1 MEWELKRCTH
11 PLGGGGF
18 ILQITHSSLAKIN
31 NRAIV
36 YLSKSID
43 YSFHFIDFNDLLCLV
58 QGVVKRKHFFLLF
71 MQVILGPEK
80 MITIPPRHY
89 CIVENPVLRD
99 KDGRVLIDANGQ
111 IKLGHAD
118 QVRSYTWQLMSLQSL

>member
-1 MEWELKRCTH
+1 MSLISYVWYNIGGCRKETFGEKRW
-11 PLGGGGF
+11 GNF
-18 ILQITHSSLAKIN
+18 S
-31 NRAIV
+31 
-36 YLSKSID
+36 
-43 YSFHFIDFNDLLCLV
+43 
-58 QGVVKRKHFFLLF
+58 LLF

-89 CIVENPVLRD
+89 CIIENPVLRD

-118 QVRSYTWQLMSLQSL
+118 QVLYIV

>member
-1 MEWELKRCTH
+1 M
-11 PLGGGGF
+11 
-18 ILQITHSSLAKIN
+18 AKHWLPIN
-31 NRAIV
+31 NGVIHN
-36 YLSKSID
+36 D
-43 YSFHFIDFNDLLCLV
+43 YSFILLMSLISYV
-58 QGVVKRKHFFLLF
+58 QYNIGGCRKETFGEKRWGNFSLLF

-118 QVRSYTWQLMSLQSL
+118 QVLYIV

>member
-1 MEWELKRCTH
+1 
-11 PLGGGGF
+11 
-18 ILQITHSSLAKIN
+18 
-31 NRAIV
+31 
-36 YLSKSID
+36 
-43 YSFHFIDFNDLLCLV
+43 
-58 QGVVKRKHFFLLF
+58 

-118 QVRSYTWQLMSLQSL
+118 QVRSYTWL

>member
-1 MEWELKRCTH
+1 MRFLKGNFWREK
-11 PLGGGGF
+11 G
-18 ILQITHSSLAKIN
+18 
-31 NRAIV
+31 
-36 YLSKSID
+36 
-43 YSFHFIDFNDLLCLV
+43 
-58 QGVVKRKHFFLLF
+58 RKHFFLLF

-118 QVRSYTWQLMSLQSL
+118 QVRSYTWL

>member
-1 MEWELKRCTH
+1 
-11 PLGGGGF
+11 
-18 ILQITHSSLAKIN
+18 
-31 NRAIV
+31 
-36 YLSKSID
+36 
-43 YSFHFIDFNDLLCLV
+43 
-58 QGVVKRKHFFLLF
+58 

-118 QVRSYTWQLMSLQSL
+118 QVLCVT

>member
-1 MEWELKRCTH
+1 
-11 PLGGGGF
+11 
-18 ILQITHSSLAKIN
+18 
-31 NRAIV
+31 
-36 YLSKSID
+36 
-43 YSFHFIDFNDLLCLV
+43 
-58 QGVVKRKHFFLLF
+58 

-118 QVRSYTWQLMSLQSL
+118 QVLFVIYV

>member
-1 MEWELKRCTH
+1 M
-11 PLGGGGF
+11 
-18 ILQITHSSLAKIN
+18 
-31 NRAIV
+31 
-36 YLSKSID
+36 
-43 YSFHFIDFNDLLCLV
+43 
-58 QGVVKRKHFFLLF
+58 KRKHFFVLF

-118 QVRSYTWQLMSLQSL
+118 QVLCVT

>member
-1 MEWELKRCTH
+1 MSLIRNVWYMRFLKGNFWREK
-11 PLGGGGF
+11 G
-18 ILQITHSSLAKIN
+18 
-31 NRAIV
+31 
-36 YLSKSID
+36 
-43 YSFHFIDFNDLLCLV
+43 
-58 QGVVKRKHFFLLF
+58 RKHFFLLF

-118 QVRSYTWQLMSLQSL
+118 QVRSYTWL

>member
-1 MEWELKRCTH
+1 
-11 PLGGGGF
+11 
-18 ILQITHSSLAKIN
+18 
-31 NRAIV
+31 
-36 YLSKSID
+36 
-43 YSFHFIDFNDLLCLV
+43 
-58 QGVVKRKHFFLLF
+58 

-118 QVRSYTWQLMSLQSL
+118 QVLCVTQLHMAVNEPAVTINSLNCLICNSNWTEWSTIQGVIVQLISKLDKHKADLKL

>member
-1 MEWELKRCTH
+1 
-11 PLGGGGF
+11 
-18 ILQITHSSLAKIN
+18 
-31 NRAIV
+31 
-36 YLSKSID
+36 
-43 YSFHFIDFNDLLCLV
+43 
-58 QGVVKRKHFFLLF
+58 

-99 KDGRVLIDANGQ
+99 KDERVVIDANGQ

-118 QVRSYTWQLMSLQSL
+118 QVLYI